1 MNQLALLFIATLIAT
16 GHPYL
21 AVSKE
26 VISTQDDKNVPAD
39 LNRASNSNKTYANL
53 LPADPLIM
61 LVIDQ
66 MTKASQTEK
75 LCELIHSLGHI
86 CQADTD
92 KSLRKK
98 CTDTV
103 KYAISKAVKV
113 QADCISID
121 NFLGSVSEEIQS
133 DNSDEEENK
142 ELVSLCDG
150 GLSGTCQARRRIILF
165 SVFLCLGIITGLA
178 VIFIASVMA
187 ACKKRSQRAQKS
199 SNDAKLR
206 VNEGT
211 GESTK
216 KQGNVKIQANPGLS
230 TLAIGTYHPS
240 RNESAKYSTT

>member
-26 VISTQDDKNVPAD
+26 VISTQDDKNVQAD

-121 NFLGSVSEEIQS
+121 NFLGSVSEEILS
-133 DNSDEEENK
+133 DNSDEENK

-150 GLSGTCQARRRIILF
+150 ALSGTCQARRRIILF

-206 VNEGT
+206 VNEVT